1 MNRRQ
6 IYGVIATFERRLYY
20 QRKEVYQAVRNMSAP
35 GFGRR
40 YYQRMSRNVAATQ
53 RTLGYYYRML
63 GR

>member
-6 IYGVIATFERRLYY
+6 IYGVIATLERRLYH

-40 YYQRMSRNVAATQ
+40 YYQRMSRNAAATQ
-53 RTLGYYYRML
+53 RTLDYYYRL
-63 GR
+63 LNK